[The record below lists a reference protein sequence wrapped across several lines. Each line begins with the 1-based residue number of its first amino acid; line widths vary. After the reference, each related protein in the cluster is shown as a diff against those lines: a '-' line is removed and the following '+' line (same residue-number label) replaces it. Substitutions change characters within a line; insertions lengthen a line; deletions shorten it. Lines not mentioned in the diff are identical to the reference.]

1 MRLVFLVLSY
11 QDPAIL
17 GRLTVALR
25 HPDDRTLV
33 HVDAKVDASPF
44 RDAVAPGDAEFLEP
58 RHRISWGGFSMIEAT
73 LDLMR
78 QAQAAGEWDYAFLLS
93 GADYPVR
100 PRAELVAHLQGHP
113 GMSWLSFYAMA
124 PSSQFWHIIERY
136 HAQDDAARQVGR
148 RRALVHQAVQAAN
161 RVLPARRFPRAWQ
174 PYRGSTY
181 WCLTREVVDYVVAAV
196 DAGVTRDLER
206 FGRFM
211 VLNDEVFF
219 HTVVLNSPLAASVV
233 GWETHGHLAPGECF
247 RENDVHL
254 HYMGGDRA
262 RQGQAVWVEW
272 DWPVVAASQ
281 GVLARK
287 CRAGRSEGFMEVADR
302 TRDGDARL

>member
-17 GRLTVALR
+17 GRLTAALR
-25 HPDDRTLV
+25 HPDDRTFV
-33 HVDAKVDASPF
+33 HVDAKVDAAPF
-44 RDAVAPGDAEFLEP
+44 RAAVAPGDAEFLEP
-58 RHRISWGGFSMIEAT
+58 RHHISWGGFSMIEAT

-100 PRAELVAHLQGHP
+100 PRAELVAHLEAHP

-136 HAQDDAARQVGR
+136 YAQDDAARRSGR
-148 RRALVHQAVQAAN
+148 RRALVHHAVQAAN
-161 RVLPARRFPRAWQ
+161 RVLPARRFPRAWK

-181 WCLTREVVDYVVAAV
+181 WCLSREVVDYVVAAV
-196 DAGVTRDLER
+196 EGGVTRDLER

-233 GWETHGHLAPGECF
+233 GWQTHGHLAPGEHF

-254 HYMGGDRA
+254 HYIDWDPA
-262 RQGQAVWVEW
+262 REDPAVLVES
-272 DWPVVAASQ
+272 DWPKVAASQ
-281 GVLARK
+281 RFFARK
-287 CRAGRSEGFMEVADR
+287 CRAGRSEGFMDVADQNR
-302 TRDGDARL
+302 HDGARP